1 MAGNN
6 SDYLEARI
14 SDWLKGT
21 AMPAAPSALYIGLFN
36 GDPTD
41 TGTGGTEVTTL
52 IRLAGRMSASFTRV
66 GGVLT
71 SSAPVDFGAA
81 AGAAT
86 ISHFGIFDAVLAGN
100 LLMYG
105 PLTGGAQSIEVGINV
120 SFAAGDL
127 TLSQS

>member
-21 AMPAAPSALYIGLFN
+21 AMPAAPAALYIGLFN
-36 GDPTD
+36 GDPTNS
-41 TGTGGTEVTTL
+41 GLGGTEVTTL
-52 IRLAGRMSASFTRV
+52 IRVAGRMSANFTRA

-71 SSAPVDFGAA
+71 SSAVVDFGVA

-86 ISHFGIFDAVLAGN
+86 ISHFGIFDAASAGN

-105 PLTGGAQSIEVGINV
+105 PLTGGTQSVEAGINV

>member
-41 TGTGGTEVTTL
+41 AGTGGTEVTTL
-52 IRLAGRMSASFTRV
+52 ILTSGRMTASFTRV

-71 SSAPVDFGAA
+71 SNSAVDFGGA

-86 ISHFGIFDAVLAGN
+86 ISHFGIFDAAAAGN

-105 PLTGGAQSIEVGINV
+105 PLTGGVQSVESGVNV

-127 TLSQS
+127 TLTQN